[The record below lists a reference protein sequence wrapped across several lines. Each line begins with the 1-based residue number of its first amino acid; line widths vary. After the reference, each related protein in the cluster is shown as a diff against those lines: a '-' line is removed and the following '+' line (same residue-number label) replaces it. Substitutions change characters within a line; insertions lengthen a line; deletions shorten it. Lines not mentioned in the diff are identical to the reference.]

1 MNADL
6 RKISGKF
13 TQRLRIPMQS
23 IATYELVIE
32 IRRTM
37 HRGAY
42 AERYDIRL
50 GRNLRK
56 DVAVAPLHIAWRDSS
71 IDRKLVDR

>member
-1 MNADL
+1 MKAGL

-13 TQRLRIPMQS
+13 TQRLRISMQS

-56 DVAVAPLHIAWRDSS
+56 DVAVALHIAWRDSS